1 VTPEEAWARL
11 LGVARLERLSVLVD
25 AVSPITRVGWIG
37 ILTVGD
43 TVTVR
48 VPRDDLVG
56 PLTDALAG
64 LAPADAADPSVVG
77 ARLPAGAVVDTLG
90 PAALFYPPA
99 GWSPA
104 SSLPAP
110 PAEVDRAE
118 LDALLAAADETDL
131 DESGIAESDGP
142 VFGSWTGSGSLAAVA
157 GSRRWPNGVAHL
169 SVYASPEHRNQGH
182 ARRAGAAAVA
192 HALDD
197 GLLPQWRARVVASQR
212 VAVAIGLERVGA
224 QLGLQPS
231 PSLR

>member
-11 LGVARLERLSVLVD
+11 LGVARLERMSVLVD
-25 AVSPITRVGWIG
+25 AVSPITRAGWIG

-56 PLTDALAG
+56 PLTGALAG
-64 LAPADAADPSVVG
+64 LAPVDAADPSVVG
-77 ARLPAGAVVDTLG
+77 ARLPVGAVIDTLG

-99 GWSPA
+99 GWSPRG
-104 SSLPAP
+104 L
-110 PAEVDRAE
+110 PAEVEQAE
-118 LDALLAAADETDL
+118 LDALLAAADEADL
-131 DESGIAESDGP
+131 DESGIAECEET
-142 VFGSWTGSGSLAAVA
+142 VFGSWTDAGTHAAVA

-169 SVYASPEHRNQGH
+169 SVYASPDHRNQGH

-212 VAVAIGLERVGA
+212 VAVAIGLDRVGA